1 MATTH
6 EVKPRIS
13 VTKDE
18 AAQSIANAIQ
28 KLSMNDSMGAAKELC
43 EVMNPKS
50 FTNPFVNQTQ
60 PKAKK
65 TRKATDKP
73 KGPRTIF
80 EKCRIV
86 LLKEMSGNGNERMR
100 NAMQQWSTMSEQERY
115 NMAQLYDARYSVVN
129 DEVINEVHDEEQE
142 EEQEKAQEEAQD
154 KSEGEI
160 VQEPKTQVNTL
171 ENTQEN
177 TQEKKRGGRKKK
189 DDASTS
195 KVEKQPTRKTKKA
208 DKASKADKAEEAPVA
223 LENEAYPSEDEKE
236 NQNQNEN
243 VIYETRDSDEEDNEN
258 ADDTHDVECRSSDV
272 DE

>member
-129 DEVINEVHDEEQE
+129 DEVINEVHDEEQKE
-142 EEQEKAQEEAQD
+142 DQD

-171 ENTQEN
+171 ENS
-177 TQEKKRGGRKKK
+177 QEKKRGGRKKK

-208 DKASKADKAEEAPVA
+208 DKADKADKAEEAPVA
-223 LENEAYPSEDEKE
+223 LENEAYPSEDEME